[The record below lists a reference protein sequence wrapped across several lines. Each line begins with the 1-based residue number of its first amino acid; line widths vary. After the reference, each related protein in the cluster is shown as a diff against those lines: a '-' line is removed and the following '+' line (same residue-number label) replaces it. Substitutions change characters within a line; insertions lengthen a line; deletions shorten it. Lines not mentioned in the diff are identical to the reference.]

1 MSSAGLPSKRDG
13 DTGVS
18 SGKDNEDNKGVEA
31 SHVGGKA
38 ARAGTNKPGEE
49 KAQEALTSVYK
60 YLMREERSWGQSVVP
75 CDRMRGMS

>member
-1 MSSAGLPSKRDG
+1 M
-13 DTGVS
+13 S

-31 SHVGGKA
+31 SPIGGEA
-38 ARAGTNKPGEE
+38 ARAGTIKPGEE
-49 KAQEALTSVYK
+49 KAQEALTNVYK